1 MKKVDIK
8 LPTLNVK
15 DKPRIKAAPALNLK
29 QTLAQKEEP
38 DPLGNVDYNGE
49 LEHDAK
55 VETDGLLEGFRQR
68 ALQEQDRFTLA
79 TDSEFWF
86 AVGFQSREQKEQFLR
101 EMGWTELGDKY
112 LDGTVLA
119 AAYNIHLVPV
129 ALGDPTK
136 RVDRRLRELT

>member
-1 MKKVDIK
+1 MKKIDIK
-8 LPTLNVK
+8 IPKLNK
-15 DKPRIKAAPALNLK
+15 GGKPQIKARPLNIK

-38 DPLGNVDYNGE
+38 DPLANVDYNGE
-49 LEHDAK
+49 LEHDAA
-55 VETDGLLEGFRQR
+55 VETTALLDGFRQR

-86 AVGFQSREQKEQFLR
+86 AIGFQSREQKEQFLR

-119 AAYNIHLVPV
+119 AAYGIHLVP
-129 ALGDPTK
+129 APLGDPTK
-136 RVDRRLRELT
+136 RVDRKLKELT